1 LASDVN
7 LSTYTHTLT
16 DTAFN
21 TQPFNYQYIVTDSAS
36 ATATATWTITPQS
49 YQSPSITFSAP
60 ASSLPLS
67 IESNQVRERG
77 NTSSILQGTATR
89 NRINVPISVY
99 QYAVSFNGGSYTD
112 IGSAVPL
119 TVSGGTFNTVTDTSI
134 TSSATSANYRV
145 TVTDSYTSATSYY
158 NITYKYVIFYGS
170 SASAPTNSAGVRAL
184 TSRRF
189 TDAGNTFILNTGA
202 TDKIFT
208 VAVPATMSLTQ
219 VIDLDALNANITANY
234 VLSTFN
240 VNDGGGTPVAYKI
253 YTLANAIPY
262 SADHR
267 HQITIA

>member
-1 LASDVN
+1 MSDVN
-7 LSTYTHTLT
+7 ASTYTHSLT

-49 YQSPSITFSAP
+49 YQSPSISFSAP
-60 ASSLPLS
+60 ASTLALN

-77 NTSSILQGTATR
+77 NTSSVLQGSASR
-89 NRINVPISVY
+89 NRVNVPISGF
-99 QYAVSFNGGSYTD
+99 QYAVSFNGGAYTN
-112 IGSAVPL
+112 IGTAGTL
-119 TVSGGTFNTVTDTSI
+119 AAAGGSFTNFTDTSI
-134 TSSATSANYRV
+134 TSSATSATYRV
-145 TVTDSYTSATSYY
+145 SVTDSYTTATASY
-158 NITYKYVIFYGS
+158 NITYKYVVFYGP
-170 SASAPTNSAGVRAL
+170 SATAPTNSAGVRAL
-184 TSRRF
+184 ANRRF

-208 VAVPATMSLTQ
+208 VAVPATMSL
-219 VIDLDALNANITANY
+219 VEVLDLDALNANITANY

-253 YTLANAIPY
+253 YTLSNAIPY
-262 SADHR
+262 SSDHR